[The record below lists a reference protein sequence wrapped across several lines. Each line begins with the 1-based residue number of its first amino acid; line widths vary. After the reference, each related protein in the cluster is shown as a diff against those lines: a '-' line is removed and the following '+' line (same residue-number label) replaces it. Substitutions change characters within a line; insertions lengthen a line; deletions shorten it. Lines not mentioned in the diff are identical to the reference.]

1 MKNFTHIISRTLCA
15 SLAIVLLFVAASCGG
30 KKSYKIEGT
39 VEGLGTQNITVI
51 YYDGEALRQT
61 TTTAVDSKFQLEGS
75 VPQPV
80 VMEFYDNQRTRL
92 GCLVIEN
99 GDEVA
104 VTYKVNAPT
113 DIAVKG
119 NKLSEELA
127 TFLSANGKSL
137 NTAIEKRIAELP
149 EDNLTA
155 LLASYYYDIT
165 VNPARADSLLATL
178 IAPDNFLPFNYG
190 KQEHAHRLKAVENKL
205 EDMRIYSR
213 DSLTTFSPSKD
224 KNTLYIFTD
233 SYTIPDSI
241 THFADSV
248 VKEMR
253 VAVIRLSMDTFG
265 WRREAARFD
274 KNVEHLWAVGGISNP
289 ELRQFDLPRVPYFI
303 VTDTASLQT
312 YRSSSLPK

>member
-1 MKNFTHIISRTLCA
+1 MKNFTNINSRMLYSFMLVA
-15 SLAIVLLFVAASCGG
+15 LLLVAVSCGG
-30 KKSYKIEGT
+30 KKSYRIEGT

-51 YYDGEALRQT
+51 YYDGEALRQV

-99 GDEVA
+99 GDEVS

-113 DIAVKG
+113 DITVKG

-127 TFLSANGKSL
+127 AFLSTNSKSL
-137 NTAIEKRIAELP
+137 NSAIEKRIAGLP
-149 EDNLTA
+149 DDNLTA
-155 LLASYYYDIT
+155 ILASYYYDIS
-165 VNPARADSLLATL
+165 VNPSKADSLLATVN
-178 IAPDNFLPFNYG
+178 APVTFLPFNYG
-190 KQEHAHRLKAVENKL
+190 KQEHAHRLKAADNKIEN
-205 EDMRIYSR
+205 MRIYSR
-213 DSLTTFSPSKD
+213 DSLITFAPAKD
-224 KNTLYIFTD
+224 KSTLFIFTD
-233 SYTIPDSI
+233 SYSIPDSI
-241 THFADSV
+241 TEFADSM

-265 WRREAARFD
+265 WSREAARFD
-274 KNVEHLWAVGGISNP
+274 KKVEHLWAVGGISNP

-303 VTDTASLQT
+303 VTDTACLQT
-312 YRSSSLPK
+312 CRGSSLPK